1 MFFGG
6 GSCIL
11 FEFEFFCQSFDLIL
25 EVSNYNLILA
35 IGPGLVVLD
44 TSVDGAVELRDD
56 GACFTVEIGKVGVF
70 V

>member
-1 MFFGG
+1 M
-6 GSCIL
+6 

-44 TSVDGAVELRDD
+44 TAIDGAVELRDD
-56 GACFTVEIGKVGVF
+56 GACFTVEIGKVDVF

>member
-6 GSCIL
+6 GSGIL
-11 FEFEFFCQSFDLIL
+11 FEFEFFSQSFDLIL
-25 EVSNYNLILA
+25 QVSNYNLILA

-44 TSVDGAVELRDD
+44 AAVDGTVEIRDD